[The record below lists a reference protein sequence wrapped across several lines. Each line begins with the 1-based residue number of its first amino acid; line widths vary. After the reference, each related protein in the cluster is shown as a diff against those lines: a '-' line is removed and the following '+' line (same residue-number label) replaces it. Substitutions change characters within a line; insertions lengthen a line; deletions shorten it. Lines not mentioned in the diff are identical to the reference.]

1 MASLIPGYEYDI
13 FISYRQKD
21 NKGDKWV
28 SKFVDALMT
37 ELEATFKEDISIYFD
52 ENPHDR
58 LQETHNVDKSLES
71 KLKCLI
77 FIPILS
83 QTYCDPNSYAWKN
96 EFLTFLNMAEN
107 DHFGKDVKL
116 KTGNVASRVLPVKI
130 YDLEPE
136 DVKMF
141 ERETESVL
149 RGMDF
154 VFKTATGVNRP
165 LKVNEDH
172 SQDNLSKTFYSD
184 QINKM
189 AHSIK
194 EIILAMKTEP
204 EKVAKEK
211 EQPEESLKEITEDK
225 RNYSSEKPVK
235 AAKIKL
241 VSAISVLA
249 ILIIAGIFAFPKMF
263 KHNTI
268 EKLRSSGERISV
280 VVMPFHNMTSNPGW
294 DVWQDGIQD
303 ILITSLSNSEELKV
317 RQAESINSLIHGG
330 GLANYASITPSL
342 AGSIS
347 QKLDANV
354 FVYGNIK
361 QAGNILRLNAQLID
375 SETEEVYKSFQIEAP
390 SVEKLIFNIVDSLA
404 VMVRNFLVISEL
416 GKGLLSHDRDQ
427 VSTSSP
433 EAYKSFIFGRNEF
446 MKIDYPAA
454 RKYLYRAISID
465 SNFIHAINVLALT
478 YGNQFLWD
486 QAKKWS
492 LKSYE
497 KREQMPMK
505 QKINTNRI
513 HALYFETPIQ
523 EIQYLRQ
530 LLDIDDQDPI
540 TYYNL
545 GTAYIKLRQ
554 YDKAIPEYEKA
565 LQIYKK
571 WGVNPFW
578 ILNYTYLGTA
588 YHKTGRFK
596 KEKALY
602 IKAQEDFPDN
612 LSLIR
617 NQSVYS
623 LSVNDTAET
632 DRLLEKARAYF
643 KSTSATEA
651 TISAVR
657 ANVFVDAGLMDE
669 AEEYFRTALSSEPE
683 NPVRLNDLANFLI
696 DKDRNI
702 SEGMDYVE
710 KALHSDPVNYNYLH
724 TKGWGLYKQSKYL
737 EAADLLQKSW
747 DLRRKKAIYDHDAYY
762 HLEAAKKAVTDQ
774 KKN

>member
-1 MASLIPGYEYDI
+1 MSSIIEGYNYDI

-28 SKFVDALMT
+28 SEFVDALKT
-37 ELEATFKEDISIYFD
+37 ELESTFKEEISVYFD
-52 ENPHDR
+52 INPHDG
-58 LQETHNVDKSLES
+58 LLETHDVDASLKE

-77 FIPILS
+77 FIPIIS
-83 QTYCDPNSYAWKN
+83 RTYCDMKSFAWEH
-96 EFLTFLNMAEN
+96 EFKTFVELASN
-107 DHFGKDVKL
+107 DQFGLKVKL
-116 KTGNVASRVLPVKI
+116 SNGNVAGRVLPVRI
-130 YDLEPE
+130 HDLDIADIKEC
-136 DVKMF
+136 
-141 ERETESVL
+141 ESVL
-149 RGMDF
+149 GGVLRGIEF
-154 VFKTATGVNRP
+154 IYKESGVDKP
-165 LKVNEDH
+165 LAPEDDEKKNLNNTKYRLQIIKV
-172 SQDNLSKTFYSD
+172 
-184 QINKM
+184 
-189 AHSIK
+189 AHAIK
-194 EIILAMKTEP
+194 EIIIGMKTEP
-204 EKVAKEK
+204 A
-211 EQPEESLKEITEDK
+211 QTLKERDHIKKSFKEVREEGKKPDLENSARQNKHKFLYGIIT
-225 RNYSSEKPVK
+225 
-235 AAKIKL
+235 L
-241 VSAISVLA
+241 VIA
-249 ILIIAGIFAFPKMF
+249 IIAVILTYPKILRQD
-263 KHNTI
+263 TL

-280 VVMPFHNMTSNPGW
+280 AVMPFHNMTSDPDW

-342 AGSIS
+342 AGLIS

-361 QAGNILRLNAQLID
+361 QAGNILRLYAQLID
-375 SETEEVYKSFQIEAP
+375 TETEEVYKSFQIAAP
-390 SVEKLIFNIVDSLA
+390 SNEEMIFDIVDSLSL
-404 VMVRNFLVISEL
+404 MVKNFLIISEL
-416 GKGLLSHDRDQ
+416 GRELQSHDRQQ

-446 MKIDYPAA
+446 MRIDYPAA
-454 RKYLYRAISID
+454 RKYLIKAISID
-465 SNFIHAINVLALT
+465 SNFIHAINVLAMT
-478 YGNQFLWD
+478 YGNQYLWD

-497 KREQMPMK
+497 KREQMPIK

-530 LLDIDDQDPI
+530 HLDFDDQDPV

-545 GTAYIKLRQ
+545 GTAYVKLRQ

-588 YHKTGRFK
+588 YHKTGQFK

-612 LSLIR
+612 ISLIR
-617 NQSVYS
+617 NQSVFS
-623 LSVNDTAET
+623 LSIGDTTET
-632 DRLLEKARAYF
+632 NRLLEKARSYF
-643 KSTSATEA
+643 KS
-651 TISAVR
+651 ISASESFIAAAR

-669 AEEYFRTALSSEPE
+669 AEEYFREALSSEPK
-683 NPVRLNDLANFLI
+683 NPVRLNDLAHFLI
-696 DKDRNI
+696 DKDRNL

-710 KALHSDPVNYNYLH
+710 KALQSNSDSYIFLH
-724 TKGWGLYKQSKYL
+724 TKGWGLYKQGRYR
-737 EAADLLQKSW
+737 EALDILQKSW
-747 DLRRKKAIYDHDAYY
+747 DLRRDKAIYDHEAYL
-762 HLEAAKKAVTDQ
+762 HLEAAKKAITNQ
-774 KKN
+774 KNN

>member
-1 MASLIPGYEYDI
+1 MASLVHGYEYDI

-28 SKFVDALMT
+28 SHFVDALKT
-37 ELEATFKEDISIYFD
+37 ELEATFKEDVSVYFD

-58 LQETHNVDKSLES
+58 LQETHNVDKSLEG

-83 QTYCDPNSYAWKN
+83 QTYCDPNSYAWQY
-96 EFLTFLNMAEN
+96 EFLAFQRIAEK
-107 DHFGKDVKL
+107 DRFGKDVRL
-116 KTGNVASRVLPVKI
+116 RGGNVASRILPVKI

-136 DVKMF
+136 DVRLF
-141 ERETESVL
+141 ETETGSVL
-149 RGMDF
+149 RAMDF

-165 LKVNEDH
+165 LKGNEDH
-172 SQDNLSKTFYSD
+172 PQDNFYKTFYSD
-184 QINKM
+184 QINKV
-189 AHSIK
+189 AHAIK
-194 EIILAMKTEP
+194 EIILAMNTEP
-204 EKVAKEK
+204 ENVAKEK
-211 EQPEESLKEITEDK
+211 EQSDGSLKEITEDK
-225 RNYSSEKPVK
+225 RRYSTQKHAK
-235 AAKIKL
+235 AAKRKL
-241 VSAISVLA
+241 VSAIAALA
-249 ILIIAGIFAFPKMF
+249 ILIVAGLFSYQKIIKP
-263 KHNTI
+263 NTL

-347 QKLDANV
+347 QKLDAIV

-361 QAGNILRLNAQLID
+361 QAGDILRLYAQLID

-390 SVEKLIFNIVDSLA
+390 SNEEKIFDIVDSLS
-404 VMVRNFLVISEL
+404 VMVRNFLIISEL
-416 GKGLLSHDRDQ
+416 GKELQSHDRQQ

-446 MKIDYPAA
+446 MRIDYPAA
-454 RKYLYRAISID
+454 RKYLHKAITID

-478 YGNQFLWD
+478 YGNQNLWD

-497 KREQMPMK
+497 KREQMPEK

-513 HALYFETPIQ
+513 HSLYFETPIQ

-530 LLDIDDQDPI
+530 LLVIDDQDPI

-545 GTAYIKLRQ
+545 GTAFGKLRQ

-571 WGVNPFW
+571 WGINPFW
-578 ILNYTYLGTA
+578 ILNYSYLGTA
-588 YHKTGRFK
+588 YHKTGRIK

-602 IKAQEDFPDN
+602 IKAQEVFPDN
-612 LSLIR
+612 ISLIR
-617 NQSVYS
+617 NKSVLS
-623 LSVNDTAET
+623 LSVGDTAET
-632 DRLLEKARAYF
+632 ARLLDKARAYF
-643 KSTSATEA
+643 KSNSLSEA
-651 TISAVR
+651 NIASVM
-657 ANVFVDAGLMDE
+657 ANVFSDAGLMDE
-669 AEEYFRTALSSEPE
+669 SEEYFRAALSSEPE

-696 DKDRNI
+696 DKERNLT
-702 SEGMDYVE
+702 EGMEYVE
-710 KALHSDPVNYNYLH
+710 KALQSNPENYNFLH
-724 TKGWGLYKQSKYL
+724 TKGWGLYKQGKYQ
-737 EAADLLQKSW
+737 EAMDLLQKSW
-747 DLRRKKAIYDHDAYY
+747 DIRREKAIYDHEGYL
-762 HLEAAKKAVTDQ
+762 HLEAAKKAVEGL
-774 KKN
+774 K